1 MLRDAADN
9 PLGLIL
15 PSFAS
20 WGAEQGADL
29 ILYSWHRSTPLIFK
43 NSFQAPTCPT
53 GITEEEMLPQKNATH
68 FLEANPRFPASCP
81 SSSEMQILLPHSKKS
96 PFENFHLD
104 CGQLVFIGLAP
115 GSGETAPA

>member
-1 MLRDAADN
+1 MA
-9 PLGLIL
+9 
-15 PSFAS
+15 
-20 WGAEQGADL
+20 QVK
-29 ILYSWHRSTPLIFK
+29 PLIFN

-68 FLEANPRFPASCP
+68 FLEANPQFLASCP
-81 SSSEMQILLPHSKKS
+81 SSSEMQILLPRSKKA